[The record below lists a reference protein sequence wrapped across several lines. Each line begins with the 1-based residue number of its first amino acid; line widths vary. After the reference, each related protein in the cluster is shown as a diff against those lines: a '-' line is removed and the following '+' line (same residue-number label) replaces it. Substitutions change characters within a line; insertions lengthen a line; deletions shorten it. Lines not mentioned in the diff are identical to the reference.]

1 MKKTL
6 ILALVSLMYFSSP
19 CETFAQKYDYTTEP
33 DEMLAV
39 GETMY
44 WISSKAVTLQIRE
57 GDPDIEFT
65 VTIAQSPSHVY
76 GFSIIGY
83 GEGLPPYA
91 ILGTK
96 SGGALGS
103 KQVIPLR
110 LTSSVFSADGKKP
123 KTYRTRLP
131 IHIYH
136 GSERNDSSFLF
147 VPIQITVYPRA

>member
-6 ILALVSLMYFSSP
+6 ILALVSLMYFGSMR
-19 CETFAQKYDYTTEP
+19 ETFAQKYDYTTEP

-65 VTIAQSPSHVY
+65 VTIAQSPSHVF
-76 GFSIIGY
+76 GFRVIQY
-83 GEGLPPYA
+83 GEGLPPYT

-96 SGGALGS
+96 SGGALGG

-110 LTSSVFSADGKKP
+110 LASGLLSADGKKP
-123 KTYRTRLP
+123 KTYRSRLP

-136 GSERNDSSFLF
+136 KGERNDSSFLF
-147 VPIQITVYPRA
+147 VPIQITVHPRA